1 MTQHLPQYV
10 IAEKRSGTAW
20 PKSGSA
26 CRAIEAARSD
36 YESGLIE
43 MATRREA
50 GVEYLYAIPRK
61 RRGQLRPG
69 YFTKQ

>member
-1 MTQHLPQYV
+1 
-10 IAEKRSGTAW
+10 
-20 PKSGSA
+20 
-26 CRAIEAARSD
+26 
-36 YESGLIE
+36 

-50 GVEYLYAIPRK
+50 GIEYLYAIPRK